1 MKHPFRSLDV
11 PGRPSHAASPPRFAR
26 QAMAL
31 LLAATLAACT
41 ALGAQGPTG
50 TSIRDAGELD
60 YAGNGIQVVDLDAP
74 VLQGLA
80 SFDRS
85 LGFDAV
91 FGEGAPSD
99 LVIGAGDVLDV
110 AIWEAPPAVLFGLSS
125 SETTLAAVP
134 QTAHSVGI
142 PQQMVPETGSISIPF
157 VGQLRVLGRTPA
169 EIEREIVARLR
180 GRAHDPQAV
189 VRLVQNEARTVTVL
203 GEVAAS
209 GRLPL
214 TARGERLLD
223 AIASAGGT
231 RQEIGKSTVQLARAG
246 TVAAMAL
253 GSVVAD
259 PEQNVML
266 RPGDIVTV
274 LHQPYSFV
282 ALGAIGNSAEVPFE
296 GTGLSLAEALGRV
309 GGLNRDNADIRGV
322 FVIRLEQRV
331 ALGDAVP
338 ADART
343 TQDGR
348 VPVIYRLDLADPA
361 SLFAMQDFAIRDEDV
376 LYVSTTPGADLQRL
390 VSTLSSVAF
399 STIAIG
405 NALQ

>member
-1 MKHPFRSLDV
+1 MNHPSRDLDATGRLSFL
-11 PGRPSHAASPPRFAR
+11 PGPRRCAR
-26 QAMAL
+26 QALAL
-31 LLAATLAACT
+31 LLAASLAACT
-41 ALGAQGPTG
+41 TLGAEGPTG
-50 TSIRDAGELD
+50 ADIRDAGELD
-60 YAGNGIQVVDLDAP
+60 YAGSGIQVVDLDAP

-80 SFDRS
+80 NFDRS

-110 AIWEAPPAVLFGLSS
+110 AIWEAPPAVLFGASG
-125 SETTLAAVP
+125 SEALLTALP
-134 QTAHSVGI
+134 QTARSVGI
-142 PQQMVPETGSISIPF
+142 PQQMVSETGTISIPF
-157 VGQLRVLGRTPA
+157 VGQLRVLGRTPP

-209 GRLPL
+209 GRMPL

-231 RQEIGKSTVQLARAG
+231 RQEIGRTTVQLSRAG

-253 GSVVAD
+253 GTVVAD
-259 PEQNVML
+259 PGQNVML
-266 RPGDIVTV
+266 RPGDVVTV
-274 LHQPYSFV
+274 MHQPFSFV
-282 ALGAIGNSAEVPFE
+282 ALGAIDNSAEIPFE
-296 GTGLSLAEALGRV
+296 GVGLSLAEALGRV

-322 FVIRLEQRV
+322 FVIRLEQRE

-348 VPVIYRLDLADPA
+348 VPVIYRLDLSDPA
-361 SLFAMQDFAIRDEDV
+361 SLFAMQDFGIRDEDV